1 MAEPSADLIAWL
13 ASVNEALVVHAKVF
27 ASEGYENFGFLR
39 NIEEDERD
47 DILEALDAAGIKKVR
62 VDLGASWMRSVYARA
77 CIFVAACRTLPPR
90 GCVRSFP
97 SHAPKIWPSVQRVD
111 LEASRNSSPYVP
123 LIPHPLAPPTGAG
136 RCVRQAH

>member
-39 NIEEDERD
+39 NLKEDERD
-47 DILEALDAAGIKKVR
+47 DILEALDAAGIKKVG
-62 VDLGASWMRSVYARA
+62 VDLGASWLPSMYARV
-77 CIFVAACRTLPPR
+77 CILVRRRRPPPE
-90 GCVRSFP
+90 GVRSFP

-123 LIPHPLAPPTGAG
+123 LIPHPLAPPAGAG
-136 RCVRQAH
+136 RCVRQTH

>member
-39 NIEEDERD
+39 NLKEDERD

-62 VDLGASWMRSVYARA
+62 VDLGASWLPSMYARV
-77 CIFVAACRTLPPR
+77 CILVRRRRPPPPRVCKILPPLMPPKSGPAFR
-90 GCVRSFP
+90 EWIWKR
-97 SHAPKIWPSVQRVD
+97 HATPHHTY
-111 LEASRNSSPYVP
+111 LLSPT
-123 LIPHPLAPPTGAG
+123 L
-136 RCVRQAH
+136 